1 MVLSIFKK
9 SYFIQ
14 ISWIIIFSILLAIP
28 SFFQSYTLFI
38 PKSTIFLKLICFY
51 PWFKISWLYQFVSY
65 LLLLAFSFYFKRFLA
80 SNLLISRHN
89 FIPSLLVLLLF
100 NVFHPF
106 QYQVLSIIFI
116 FLLTISISFL
126 LKSSEDEIPDNNIF
140 GAALSLS
147 LASFLS
153 YSAII
158 LFPIIWISFLIFK
171 TLKIR
176 YLFMTLI
183 GLAIPYIFLLTYL
196 FWCDSLDVLF
206 QEINNI
212 ETHYFHIYHI
222 SGLFNLAI
230 LFLLVFFT
238 FLSLSKIISE
248 TSSKLIE
255 IRRKTILFL
264 WIFAFGLYTFFFYP
278 DTISNSIIIIA
289 FPAILGHYLIGVK
302 KQRLWIDF
310 IFTILLILII
320 INRYTYVIESF
331 LN

>member
-28 SFFQSYTLFI
+28 AFFQSNTLFI

-51 PWFKISWLYQFVSY
+51 PWFKINWIYQLFSY
-65 LLLLAFSFYFKRFLA
+65 LLLLSFALYIRRFLA
-80 SNLLISRHN
+80 TNLLINRHN

-100 NVFHPF
+100 NVFYPF
-106 QYQVLSIIFI
+106 QYQALSVVFI
-116 FLLTISISFL
+116 FLVSISISL
-126 LKSSEDEIPDNNIF
+126 LIKSSENETPDNNIF
-140 GAALSLS
+140 GAALTLS

-158 LFPIIWISFLIFK
+158 LFPIIWISFFIFK

-183 GLAIPYIFLLTYL
+183 GLSIPYLFLLTYL
-196 FWCDSLDVLF
+196 FWCNSLDILF
-206 QEINNI
+206 EEINAI
-212 ETHYFHIYHI
+212 ENLYFHINQI
-222 SGLFNLAI
+222 SGLLNLAI
-230 LFLLVFFT
+230 LFLLLFFT
-238 FLSLSKIISE
+238 FISLSKIISE

-264 WIFAFGLYTFFFYP
+264 WIFAFGLYTFIFYP
-278 DTISNSIIIIA
+278 DTISNNIIIIA
-289 FPAILGHYLIGVK
+289 LPAILGHYLIKIK

-310 IFTILLILII
+310 IFTILVILII